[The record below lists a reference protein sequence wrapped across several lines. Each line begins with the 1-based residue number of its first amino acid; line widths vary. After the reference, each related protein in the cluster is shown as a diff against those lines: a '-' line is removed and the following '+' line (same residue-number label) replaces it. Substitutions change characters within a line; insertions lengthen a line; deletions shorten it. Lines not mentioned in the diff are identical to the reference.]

1 MIALKK
7 IICLV
12 SAAALL
18 FLCGCQHV
26 AEYSSGPVD
35 LTGSYYTTSII
46 GTFESEESESS
57 DTESVS
63 SLVSSSTVSKTDKPQ
78 KFSSVSPTAQSSSS
92 KPKESSSSK
101 QSSTVT
107 SSASQ
112 SYTPSGSITYY
123 YYDRLSDGQ
132 KALYNTISKAINDMK
147 EGLIELGSCSDE
159 DIALAFNA
167 VRTDHPEYF
176 WIPISYITK
185 IDGNSRFIAFDY
197 KDDKYSVSYTCS
209 REERNS
215 MQAALN
221 AKISKIRSEVFKNKM
236 GIYELELALHDWIC
250 NNVTYVTTGE
260 LVNTA
265 YGALVNGKALCE
277 GYSRAMQILCYE
289 FKIPCT
295 LVCGKATDPK
305 TKKTESH
312 MWNVIQ
318 LDKEWYNVDAT
329 WDDDDDHGISLH
341 NYFNVTDKQIS
352 ETHAAAPDFKD
363 ISSEAIK
370 GGSFNFYLPK
380 CTATKHN
387 FVNKEKCALSNDSEK
402 ARTIIIDILSKATQQ
417 HKGYCEFYL
426 SFSVDKSVT
435 AENIAKSFTLLEN
448 INMVNSNSANKINTS
463 KVGVALSGQ
472 TFIVFL
478 EYEVE

>member
-1 MIALKK
+1 MKK

-18 FLCGCQHV
+18 FLCGCKNV
-26 AEYSSGPVD
+26 AEYSSDPVD
-35 LTGSYYTTSII
+35 LTGSYYTTSIV
-46 GTFESEESESS
+46 GTFESEESRSS
-57 DTESVS
+57 DTENVS
-63 SLVSSSTVSKTDKPQ
+63 SLVSSSTVSKTEKPQ
-78 KFSSVSPTAQSSSS
+78 KVSSDSPSAQSSSS

-112 SYTPSGSITYY
+112 PYTPSGSITYY

-132 KALYNTISKAINDMK
+132 KVLYNTISKAINDMQ

-159 DIALAFNA
+159 DVTLAFNA

-197 KDDKYSVSYTCS
+197 KDDKYSVSYACS
-209 REERNS
+209 REERNR

-305 TKKTESH
+305 TKETESH

-329 WDDDDDHGISLH
+329 WDDDDDHGIALH

-352 ETHAAAPDFKD
+352 ETHTAAPDFKD

-380 CTATKHN
+380 CTATKHY
-387 FVNKEKCALSNDSEK
+387 FVNNEGCLLTDDNSAS
-402 ARTIIIDILSKATQQ
+402 RTVIMDVLKKTTG
-417 HKGYCEFYL
+417 KRKNYCEFYL
-426 SFSVDKSVT
+426 SFGLDNSVT
-435 AENIAKSFTLLEN
+435 AESIAKSFSLLDS
-448 INMVNSNSANKINTS
+448 INMVNSSSANKIDTS

-472 TFIVFL
+472 TFIVFF